1 MTGSALW
8 YLMRGTGVVSL
19 VLLTLVV
26 LLGVAT
32 RGGGRLSRVPQF
44 VTGRLHRNIALL
56 SVTFLAVHVITAVL
70 DPFAPIRLIDAV
82 LPFASAYR
90 PVWLGLGALALDV
103 FAALIVTSM
112 LRRRLGPRTWRGVH
126 WLAYAAW
133 PVAVLHALG
142 TGSDVHRPWMLAIVA
157 MSVVSVL
164 WAVLWRLVDSI
175 VGGRR
180 PANARPARAP
190 RMAALALVASAPVAL
205 AGWTLS
211 GPLAA
216 NWAARAGTPANLLH
230 HQSTTSVVPART
242 SVPAPIVHRSYV
254 GDDGNQGG
262 DW

>member
-8 YLMRGTGVVSL
+8 YLMRSTGVVSL

-103 FAALIVTSM
+103 FAALIVD
-112 LRRRLGPRTWRGVH
+112 RK
-126 WLAYAAW
+126 
-133 PVAVLHALG
+133 
-142 TGSDVHRPWMLAIVA
+142 
-157 MSVVSVL
+157 SVV
-164 WAVLWRLVDSI
+164 
-175 VGGRR
+175 
-180 PANARPARAP
+180 
-190 RMAALALVASAPVAL
+190 
-205 AGWTLS
+205 
-211 GPLAA
+211 
-216 NWAARAGTPANLLH
+216 
-230 HQSTTSVVPART
+230 
-242 SVPAPIVHRSYV
+242 
-254 GDDGNQGG
+254 
-262 DW
+262 